1 MHKLSKFNWE
11 KISWIIAIEV
21 GLITGIASFFL
32 PGGDDLYRFY
42 LPFAEGCLTCGFV
55 PYFAQWILW
64 PLTFVPSQLAW
75 PLWTIV
81 SVAGFI
87 ILCWYT
93 KVNPAVVIL
102 SFAALGQ
109 FWLGQIDVIISIG
122 LAIGLL
128 AVNPYWRG
136 VGILLALVKPQ
147 IAGLAV
153 LVLLIHQPRH
163 EIMKVIAIPF
173 VAMIVSFIVY
183 GFSWPIDWF
192 LNSSGHL
199 PLHVWRL
206 APSDVWP
213 YGIVLILTLFVFSP
227 FRLRFEAALIISA
240 LASPFF
246 GVYSYLIFLIFRAPW
261 WSLPLSYAWFL
272 MYPVWGNTA
281 MRIAW
286 ILPIGLLGY
295 LFYKRW
301 EQSQKPFEVAEKI

>member
-1 MHKLSKFNWE
+1 MHELSKFNWE

-21 GLITGIASFFL
+21 GLITSIASFFL

-42 LPFAEGCLTCGFV
+42 LPFAAGCLTCGFV

-75 PLWTIV
+75 PVWTTV

-87 ILCWYT
+87 VLCRYT

-136 VGILLALVKPQ
+136 MGILLALVKPQ

-206 APSDVWP
+206 APRDVWP
-213 YGIVLILTLFVFSP
+213 YGIVLILTIFVFDS
-227 FRLRFEAALIISA
+227 LQSRFEAALIISA

-272 MYPVWGNTA
+272 MYPVWNSSA

-301 EQSQKPFEVAEKI
+301 KRSQQPFEITEKI